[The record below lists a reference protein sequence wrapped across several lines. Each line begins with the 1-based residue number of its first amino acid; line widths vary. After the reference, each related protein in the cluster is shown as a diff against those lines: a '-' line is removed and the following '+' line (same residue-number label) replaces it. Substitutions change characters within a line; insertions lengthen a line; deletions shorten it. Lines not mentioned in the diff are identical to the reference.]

1 MLPMKQALEGTLKRE
16 PGVTS
21 RRATY
26 ASLLRSCLGIPV
38 AGLVFVLY
46 LRTLAPDALY
56 YERPDLLDAVMFQ
69 TQAYILGIT
78 HPTGYPTYLLLAH
91 LFTYLPFGDPAY
103 QVNLASAVFG
113 AAAVFVL
120 YLVGLRLSGRVVAA
134 AVGALA
140 FGVGGTFW
148 SQAVLAEVYTLNA
161 VFVSLV
167 LLVLFVWRDTREDRY
182 LLLGAFLMGLSLTHH
197 ATSGLLLPAAALF
210 VLRTDRSKLAEGR
223 LMLKGA
229 GLFLLGLVPYL
240 YLPIR
245 GAMEPQIRE
254 ADPTSVL
261 GFFRFV
267 TGSEFLG
274 SLGSG
279 AVSDRISSFPGYFLD
294 EFSVMLFFVAAVGAV
309 VMSRRDRA
317 GALLLGLLF
326 AGWTVHALVYN
337 IFDYFL
343 YFIPPYL
350 VLALFITVGVGEILS
365 RAERPVRN
373 YPLLLRVAAPVLL
386 SIALLYL
393 AVSGVRDDYPF
404 VDRSGDLEGRRIIET
419 VAEKAAPN
427 AAILHHRSP
436 LWYMVLVEERRTDLT
451 LVSPWYAVKA
461 PLRLWS
467 SPDNPRELEHRPEGE
482 NGDYTGVPDALE
494 LAEYGPVYFVQR
506 SVNPEDFEEAGFTI
520 VPVEEGV
527 LYELV
532 LPDGTPYTIPEERQ

>member
-1 MLPMKQALEGTLKRE
+1 MLPMKQAVEGTLKRE
-16 PGVTS
+16 PGIRS
-21 RRATY
+21 RRAAY
-26 ASLLRSCLGIPV
+26 ASLLRPCFGLLV

-46 LRTLAPDALY
+46 LRTLAPDVLY

-103 QVNLASAVFG
+103 QVNLASVVFG
-113 AAAVFVL
+113 AVAVFVV
-120 YLVGLRLSGRVVAA
+120 YLVGLRLSGRLSAA

-140 FGVGGTFW
+140 FGIGNTFW

-167 LLVLFVWRDTREDRY
+167 LLVLFMWRDTREDR
-182 LLLGAFLMGLSLTHH
+182 LLLLAAFMMGLSLSHH

-210 VLRTDRSKLAEGR
+210 IFKVDRSRLSQGR
-223 LMLKGA
+223 LILKGA
-229 GLFLLGLVPYL
+229 GLFLIGLVPYL

-245 GAMEPQIRE
+245 GSMLPQIRE

-274 SLGSG
+274 SLGRG
-279 AVSDRISSFPGYFLD
+279 EVSDRISSLPGYFLD
-294 EFSVMLFFVAAVGAV
+294 EFHIGLLLVAAVGAL
-309 VMSRRDRA
+309 VMRRRDRA
-317 GALLLGLLF
+317 GLLLLGFLF
-326 AGWTVHALVYN
+326 VGWTVHAFVYN

-350 VLALFITVGVGEILS
+350 ILALLIAVGAGDILA
-365 RAERPVRN
+365 RAERLVRN
-373 YPLLLRVAAPVLL
+373 SSRLLRVVAPVLF
-386 SIALLYL
+386 SIILIYL
-393 AVSGVRDDYPF
+393 AVSDARSDYSL
-404 VDRSGDLEGRRIIET
+404 VDRSGDLEGRRIIDA

-436 LWYMVLVEERRTDLT
+436 LWYMVLVEERRTDLI
-451 LVSPWYAVKA
+451 LVSPWYAIKA

-467 SPDNPRELEHRPEGE
+467 SPDNPRELEHRPQGPDA
-482 NGDYTGVPDALE
+482 DYTGVPDALE
-494 LAEYGPVYFVQR
+494 LAEYGPVYFIQG
-506 SVNPEDFEEAGFTI
+506 SVKPEDFEEAGFTI
-520 VPVEEGV
+520 VPVEGV

-532 LPDGTPYTIPEERQ
+532 PPEGTPHTLPEERQ